1 LKHEVFA
8 MPKTPGNHA
17 VNPMAL
23 SIDEVSR
30 LLSAAGSRRITPE
43 QIQADIDRGMPI
55 GADGKINLIHYAAWL
70 AREVQAR

>member
-1 LKHEVFA
+1 
-8 MPKTPGNHA
+8 MPKTSSNQA

-30 LLSAAGSRRITPE
+30 LLSAAGSKRITPE
-43 QIQADIDRGMPI
+43 QVQADVDRGMPI
-55 GADGKINLIHYAAWL
+55 GADSKINLIHYTAWL